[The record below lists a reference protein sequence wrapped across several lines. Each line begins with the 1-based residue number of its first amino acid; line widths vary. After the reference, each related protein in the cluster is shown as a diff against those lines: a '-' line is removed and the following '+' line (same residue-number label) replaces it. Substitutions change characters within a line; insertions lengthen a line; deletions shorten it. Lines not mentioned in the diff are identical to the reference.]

1 MDHIL
6 IANYLTHNWENIS
19 VAILE
24 LDVGGNQSFYVQDR
38 ELLLWVG
45 ELADGF
51 GLWSEE
57 TPPTML
63 NCSACKGVGRE
74 PWFLS
79 RNGTSS
85 RGMRMMRLVS
95 LMMRLAAVK
104 RLSCRVKGRI
114 GVDDFCRRRG

>member
-1 MDHIL
+1 MWSGI
-6 IANYLTHNWENIS
+6 NNFIS
-19 VAILE
+19 LRLVYW
-24 LDVGGNQSFYVQDR
+24 F
-38 ELLLWVG
+38 WVG

-85 RGMRMMRLVS
+85 CGLKMMRLVS
-95 LMMRLAAVK
+95 LMMQLVAVK
-104 RLSCRVKGRI
+104 RLSCRVKGQI
-114 GVDDFCRRRG
+114 GVYDFCRRRG